1 MLLPAGIS
9 VMMKFLIKHG
19 NSHALLLDKAV
30 LELLK
35 IDPQKTQLEL
45 VTDGNVL
52 IVTPIRN
59 KKKQKELNASL
70 AKIDEKYGSVFRRL
84 AAK

>member
-1 MLLPAGIS
+1 MI
-9 VMMKFLIKHG
+9 KYLIKHG

-30 LELLK
+30 LELLR
-35 IDPQKTQLEL
+35 IDPQTTQLEL

-52 IVTPIRN
+52 VVTPVRD

-70 AKIDEKYGSVFRRL
+70 AKIDAKYGSVFRRL
-84 AAK
+84 ATK